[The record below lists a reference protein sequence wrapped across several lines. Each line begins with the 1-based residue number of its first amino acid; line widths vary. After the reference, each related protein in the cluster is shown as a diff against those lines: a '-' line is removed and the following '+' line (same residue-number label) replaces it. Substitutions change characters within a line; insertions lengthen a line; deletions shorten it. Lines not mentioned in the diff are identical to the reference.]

1 LRLPP
6 LFNIMKTLHASP
18 IAVLDELVLV
28 ARARKTKTLFEH
40 ESLALAAS
48 LGLHAPVH
56 AFVLNATELA
66 SLDLAE
72 FPGGRVVVK
81 AVAKDLAHKT
91 ELGAIQVSRK
101 TLAELTKCVTE
112 MAARLKGHADIE
124 GFLVLEFVQ
133 HDVEPGGELLVN
145 LRHSREFGP
154 LVTLGLGGVTA
165 EALGGALSA
174 SAAPLILSPALL
186 GDMGDSEVQTA
197 WIQAQVDAHPLGA
210 LLTGA
215 SRGRTP
221 RASSQTIARLLL
233 RLCEFAEEAIPNTL
247 EELELN
253 PVAFV
258 EGKPFVLDSLA
269 RVALGGVPP
278 QKAAR
283 PLDAAA
289 AMLAPKSLCVMG
301 VSSKGMNP
309 GRIILQNTIASGFDR
324 KRLVILR
331 PSCALGDTIDGVACV
346 ASFAELMKALGGPVD
361 LLALAIPAHLVP
373 AVIGELCE
381 TGAARG
387 VVLIPGGLGE
397 RAGTD
402 VIARGLSEAIE
413 AARASGKAP
422 AINGGNCL
430 GLRSLPGQ
438 VDTLFIPH
446 EKLPLPRAED
456 ADPVALLSQSGA
468 FAIARISSLGGTDHD
483 GLLAGGDDRT
493 RQTWGLAP
501 RYVVTMG
508 NQLDLTMADWLEVIE
523 SDPEVL
529 SVGCYVEGFQPHD
542 GLAFARVV
550 RRMRAAG
557 RRVVLYRAGRSAEGA
572 AASASHTASLAGDP
586 VATRA
591 LIEAAGGFFA
601 ESIEDFE
608 DQLRLGAAF
617 AKKRPRGGRLGVI
630 SNAGFECVA
639 IADNLGAGAG
649 NLGGRSNSN
658 STKSPT
664 TAEGDFASGGLTL
677 AELGPTTTA
686 QLEEL
691 FDAARLS
698 GFVDVHHPLDVTP
711 IAGDETFVRA
721 TELLLDDVDV
731 DLVLVGC
738 VPLSAAIA
746 TLPEGAPNG
755 ITERLLALS
764 ERTRKPFVVVVD
776 SGPLYDTFARNLVRG
791 GLPVFRTADRAT
803 RALAHYVRSQAQK

>member
-1 LRLPP
+1 
-6 LFNIMKTLHASP
+6 M
-18 IAVLDELVLV
+18 
-28 ARARKTKTLFEH
+28 ARARKSKTLFEH
-40 ESLALAAS
+40 ESLALAAA
-48 LGLHAPVH
+48 LGLAAPMHALVRS
-56 AFVLNATELA
+56 VDELRE
-66 SLDLAE
+66 LDLAE

-81 AVAKDLAHKT
+81 AIAADLAHKT
-91 ELGAIQVSRK
+91 ELGAIEVTRK
-101 TLAELTKCVTE
+101 TLAELTGCVE
-112 MAARLKGHADIE
+112 RMAARLEGHADIE

-133 HDVEPGGELLVN
+133 HDVEPGGELLVS

-165 EALGGALSA
+165 EALGGALTA

-186 GDMGDSEVQTA
+186 DDLGDGEVQTA
-197 WIQAQVDAHPLGA
+197 WIETQIEAHPLGA

-215 SRGRTP
+215 ARGRTP
-221 RASSQTIARLLL
+221 RTTSQAIARLLQS
-233 RLCEFAEEAIPNTL
+233 LCAFAMQAIPHTL

-253 PVAFV
+253 PVAFA
-258 EGKPFVLDSLA
+258 EGEPFVLDSLA
-269 RVALGGVPP
+269 RIALEESPP
-278 QKAAR
+278 TRSAR
-283 PLDAAA
+283 PRDAAA
-289 AMLAPKSLCVMG
+289 AMLTPKSLCVMG

-309 GRIILQNTIASGFDR
+309 GRIILQNTLASGFDR
-324 KRLVILR
+324 RKLYILR
-331 PSCALGDTIDGVACV
+331 PGCALGETIDGVTCV
-346 ASFAELMKALGGPVD
+346 ASFPELVKELGRPVD

-402 VIARGLSEAIE
+402 VIARDLAETIE
-413 AARASGKAP
+413 AARRVGKAP
-422 AINGGNCL
+422 VINGGNCL

-446 EKLPLPRAED
+446 EKLPLPRAES

-483 GLLAGGDDRT
+483 GLLSEQASGECADRT

-523 SDPEVL
+523 ADPEVL
-529 SVGCYVEGFQPHD
+529 IVGCYVEGFQPHD

-591 LIEAAGGFFA
+591 LVEAAGGYFA

-608 DQLRLGAAF
+608 DQLRLAAAF
-617 AKKRPRGGRLGVI
+617 AKKPPRGGRLGVI

-649 NLGGRSNSN
+649 DPDRRAKSTGGR
-658 STKSPT
+658 
-664 TAEGDFASGGLTL
+664 LTL
-677 AELGPTTTA
+677 AELGATTTQ
-686 QLEEL
+686 QLEQL
-691 FDAARLS
+691 FEDAHLS

-711 IAGDETFVRA
+711 IAGDGTFVRA
-721 TELLLDDVDV
+721 TELLLEDDQV

-755 ITERLLALS
+755 ITERLAALR
-764 ERTRKPFVVVVD
+764 ERARKPFAIVVD
-776 SGPLYDTFARNLVRG
+776 SGALYDTFARNLVRA

-803 RALAHYVRSQAQK
+803 RALSHYLRSQVRS